1 LTTEEDLTFSP
12 DERRKLTRE
21 ELSEALSKKAL
32 DLYEEKEVLFG
43 ENNFREV
50 ERAVLLRNVDT
61 AWMEHID
68 IMDDLKGNVGLQAY
82 AQRDPVN
89 EFRLQGAELF
99 DMMVEEIRQKTVRT
113 SLSVVPREQ
122 PIRPV
127 QVANPIT
134 AGLDN
139 GEGRKKTVVSRASK
153 TVVKDGASAGRN
165 DPCPC
170 GSGKKYK
177 NCCMRKNEG
186 Q

>member
-1 LTTEEDLTFSP
+1 MCES
-12 DERRKLTRE
+12 
-21 ELSEALSKKAL
+21 ALEVYA
-32 DLYEEKEVLFG
+32 EKEELFG
-43 ENNFREV
+43 EDTFREV
-50 ERAVLLRNVDT
+50 ERAVLLRNVDRK
-61 AWMEHID
+61 WMDYID
-68 IMDDLKGNVGLQAY
+68 AMDDLKGSIGLQGY

-113 SLSVVPREQ
+113 ILSVVPREQ
-122 PIRPV
+122 PIRRV

-139 GEGRKKTVVSRASK
+139 GERKAGKVVRRAAQ
-153 TVVKDGASAGRN
+153 TVVKDAVAGRN

-177 NCCMRKNEG
+177 NCCLRKNEG